1 MTAVRTSSPWC
12 SPPGRRTRTSLTL
25 LVVALV
31 VYWVGDS
38 LDGFVARI
46 RGCETRIGAVLD
58 ILCDRFCAASF
69 YLGLVWLQPELALP
83 VFIYL
88 AEFMVVD
95 CFLSLAFLAWPVR
108 SPNYFYV
115 IDRPIWLWNWSKPGQ
130 GGQLLAVRGAAAG
143 DRLGVAG
150 ARDRRARC
158 WSLKSARW
166 SGWRASGCRS
176 RHAKVSPC
184 RSPPLLTTSARLAE
198 AAASG
203 PSTRGSSVAASSL
216 LLVVH
221 VVGLLAFGGGRDHS

>member
-1 MTAVRTSSPWC
+1 MITAVRTIASVVLAGLAAQEGS
-12 SPPGRRTRTSLTL
+12 RTL

-58 ILCDRFCAASF
+58 ILSDRFCAAAF
-69 YLGLVWLQPELALP
+69 YIGLVWLQPEFAIP

-115 IDRPIWLWNWSKPGQ
+115 VDRPLWLWNWSKPGK
-130 GGQLLAVRGAAAG
+130 AVNS
-143 DRLGVAG
+143 
-150 ARDRRARC
+150 
-158 WSLKSARW
+158 SLFA
-166 SGWRASGCRS
+166 
-176 RHAKVSPC
+176 V
-184 RSPPLLTTSARLAE
+184 
-198 AAASG
+198 
-203 PSTRGSSVAASSL
+203 L
-216 LLVVH
+216 LLVTGWVW
-221 VVGLLAFGGGRDHS
+221 VAAAIATALLVMKSVSLVRLGRIGLPVPSR